1 MKNYLKNQIIYQVY
15 VRNFTKEGTF
25 NAFNKYINYIK
36 DLGTDIIYFMPVNT
50 IGEVNRKGDL
60 GSPYS
65 IKDYYEINPELGTLE
80 DFKNTINLIHSNNM
94 KVMLD
99 IVFNHTSR
107 DSVLLKTHPDWFY
120 KNKEGKLTSK
130 AGDWT
135 DVYDLEY
142 TNNPELID
150 YLCNVIRYYIELGID
165 GFRFDV
171 ASLVSK
177 DFYLTLKNTVLKE
190 YPNTI
195 MLAEAIDAGFTLALR
210 KEGFKVLDDPTLY
223 EVGFDLLYQY
233 NNFDYLRNYLNTGD
247 IDSLNKFKVLKNYE
261 NPFNPEGA
269 LRIREI
275 ENHDQK
281 RIIEYTTNPLKMR
294 NIAAYSFYMVGPAF
308 VYNGLETKANHH
320 LSLFTKDLLDL
331 SIDEEW
337 FNFIKKLLALK
348 KDENNLNII
357 MSEVSTEEGEN
368 LLIKNI
374 YKDSSYTYG
383 IFNLKETSQ
392 TLTSTFLNDGLYL
405 DLISNQIIEIKSHTL
420 TISEPLYLVKYEK

>member
-25 NAFNKYINYIK
+25 NAFNKYIDYIK

-50 IGEVNRKGDL
+50 IGKINRKGDL

-80 DFKNTINLIHSNNM
+80 DFKNTINLIHSKNM

-107 DSVLLKTHPDWFY
+107 DSVLLKTHPEWFY

-210 KEGFKVLDDPTLY
+210 KEGFKVSVSIIPYLVAIM
-223 EVGFDLLYQY
+223 VGISMF
-233 NNFDYLRNYLNTGD
+233 RASG
-247 IDSLNKFKVLKNYE
+247 
-261 NPFNPEGA
+261 
-269 LRIREI
+269 
-275 ENHDQK
+275 
-281 RIIEYTTNPLKMR
+281 IIEYLGQILSPILSHLNVSADLIPLMIVRPLSGSAALGIFSDIAHSAGPEAFTTKL
-294 NIAAYSFYMVGPAF
+294 AAIMVGSSETTFYVLA
-308 VYNGLETKANHH
+308 VYFGAVGITKLRYALIVGLIADIIGIVAAVSVSHW
-320 LSLFTKDLLDL
+320 LF
-331 SIDEEW
+331 
-337 FNFIKKLLALK
+337 A
-348 KDENNLNII
+348 
-357 MSEVSTEEGEN
+357 
-368 LLIKNI
+368 
-374 YKDSSYTYG
+374 
-383 IFNLKETSQ
+383 
-392 TLTSTFLNDGLYL
+392 
-405 DLISNQIIEIKSHTL
+405 
-420 TISEPLYLVKYEK
+420 